1 EAEAGKEPTTMPE
14 GASDADPAAVLAGH
28 GDADPAAVLA
38 GHGDADP
45 TAVLAAHW
53 NESERRLYPTA
64 TTNPDAYQSAVRLV
78 RAVADALA
86 DVPDLGELVQR
97 WECRSAVL
105 DAAVRATGET
115 VAYGL
120 TEATAGCGFAIRRRE
135 LLNERAERERR
146 ERVTAARDAG
156 QTWAVIHEQGHLA
169 SGLADPYQCMEMH
182 LPTGLAVVS
191 MVEPDPST
199 MTPVYVVTVTVT
211 ETGEPG
217 GGAPGIDAGSF
228 DDLETADPALF
239 EDNRRTMRSRVENW
253 QR

>member
-1 EAEAGKEPTTMPE
+1 MSNHP
-14 GASDADPAAVLAGH
+14 SDADPTEVLRAH
-28 GDADPAAVLA
+28 RS
-38 GHGDADP
+38 ADP
-45 TAVLAAHW
+45 TAVMAAHW

-86 DVPDLGELVQR
+86 AVTDLEDLAER
-97 WECRSAVL
+97 WERRSALL
-105 DAAVRATGET
+105 DEAVRATGESI
-115 VAYGL
+115 AYGL

-135 LLNERAERERR
+135 LLAERAERRRR
-146 ERVTAARDAG
+146 ESIDAARQAG
-156 QTWAVIHEQGHLA
+156 KVWAVVHEQGDLG
-169 SGLADPYQCMEMH
+169 SGLVDPYQCMEMH

-199 MTPVYVVTVTVT
+199 MTPVYVVTVT

-217 GGAPGIDAGSF
+217 GGAPGIDAASF
-228 DDLETADPALF
+228 EDLETADPGLF
-239 EDNRRTMRSRVENW
+239 EDNRQAMRSQIEDW